1 MKLLLDTN
9 AYTAMK
15 RGHPGVVAHIRA
27 ATALC
32 LSTVVV
38 GELLHGFRHG
48 QRYAA
53 NVAELEALLDHPLC
67 SFAGVDWDTA
77 VHFARIAAD
86 LRRIGRPIPS
96 NDIWIAAQ
104 CWQQGATLLTS
115 DGDFA
120 HVAGLAWV
128 RFAA

>member
-1 MKLLLDTN
+1 MRLLLDTN

-15 RGHPGVVAHIRA
+15 RGHPQVTGQIRA

-32 LSTVVV
+32 LSTIVV
-38 GELLHGFRHG
+38 GELLHGFRNG
-48 QRYAA
+48 PRYDA
-53 NVAELEALLDHPLC
+53 NVAELQALLDHPLC
-67 SFAGVDWDTA
+67 ALVGVDWDTA

-86 LRRIGRPIPS
+86 LRRIGRPIAS

-104 CWQQGATLLTS
+104 CWQTGATLLTS

-120 HVAGLAWV
+120 HIAGLAWQ
-128 RFAA
+128 RFTV